1 MKNAVISALL
11 TYIFYTDF
19 CEVKLVWTIPIIF
32 CLILFILVWIEEDFV
47 KDYLRHKQRGQR
59 LIRRMRGGLRPEKHD
74 DDTVDFLHHWADNAE
89 RY

>member
-11 TYIFYTDF
+11 TYIFYTDC

-32 CLILFILVWIEEDFV
+32 CLILFILVWIEEDLV
-47 KDYLRHKQRGQR
+47 KDYLRHKRRGQR
-59 LIRRMRGGLRPEKHD
+59 LIRRMRGGLRAEKH
-74 DDTVDFLHHWADNAE
+74 DDTVDFLHRWVDYNE